1 MSKPLT
7 LALYQAL
14 AARTDRTRIQNGAL
28 DLPLLGLFGE
38 VGSLLSEVKKKQR
51 DARSYLGYEGSVV
64 EEMGDVLWY
73 FAIIAD
79 RANLSL
85 PEIASKEQSETASIF
100 VDDLTFASLQPQ
112 RSLPLQAPTTAFER
126 TLMRLAVQ
134 AGQLVGAHGDSIL
147 DGYNAALKSDLAA
160 LFQVLIEAANEAGIT
175 LEEAAGGNLKKT
187 FDRWPIERKY
197 PPLFDEGFPS
207 EEQLPRT
214 LTVDIFER
222 VVHDGTANEKRYVI
236 QRCNEILIGDR
247 LTDNIMAPDDYR
259 FHDVFHYAYA
269 AILGWSPVTRALF
282 RLKRK
287 SVAKIDEGQDS
298 ARAVLIEEG
307 VATFLFGVA
316 KQLDFFVGQKPG
328 DLSFTLLKTIRQFVA
343 GYEAHDC
350 PLWLWEEAILSGNEA
365 FRFLRKYRRGRLRLD
380 LINHKLTVEELPA

>member
-14 AARTDRTRIQNGAL
+14 AAKTDRTRISDDAL
-28 DLPLLGLFGE
+28 DLPLLGLYGE

-73 FAIIAD
+73 LAIIAD

-85 PEIASKEQSETASIF
+85 PDIASKQAGDTASPF

-112 RSLPLQAPTTAFER
+112 RSLPLHAPTTAFER
-126 TLMRLAVQ
+126 TLMRLAAQ
-134 AGQLVGAHGDSIL
+134 AGHLVGAYGDGLSQGQSGHL
-147 DGYNAALKSDLAA
+147 RDDLAA
-160 LFQVLIEAANEAGIT
+160 LFQVLIEAANEAGVT
-175 LEEAAGGNLKKT
+175 LETAASVNLQKT

-197 PPLFDEGFPS
+197 PTLFDEGFPS
-207 EEQLPRT
+207 EEQLPRA

-222 VVHDGTANEKRYVI
+222 VLNEGAANEKRYVI
-236 QRCNEILIGDR
+236 QRCNDILIGDR
-247 LTDNIMAPDDYR
+247 LTDNIMTPDDYR

-287 SVAKIDEGQDS
+287 SVASIDEGQDS

-316 KQLDFFVGQKPG
+316 KQLDFFAGQKPG
-328 DLSFTLLKTIRQFVA
+328 DLSFTLLKTIRQFVS
-343 GYEAHDC
+343 GYEAQSC

-365 FRFLRKYRRGRLRLD
+365 FRYLRKHRRGRLQLN
-380 LINHKLTVEELPA
+380 LSNHQLTVGEIPA